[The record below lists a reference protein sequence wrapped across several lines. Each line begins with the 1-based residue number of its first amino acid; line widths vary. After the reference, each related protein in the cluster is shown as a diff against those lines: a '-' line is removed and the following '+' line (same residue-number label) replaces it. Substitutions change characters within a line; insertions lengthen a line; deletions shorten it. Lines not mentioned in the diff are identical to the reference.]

1 MARTRMILGLLM
13 CTPLGLMGCEHAL
26 VGNTMAL
33 GLTFCLFFGTLQL
46 GRKPTTPSASGEAP
60 TSTASQIR

>member
-1 MARTRMILGLLM
+1 MARPRMILALLM

-46 GRKPTTPSASGEAP
+46 GRKPAASASAEPQSAP
-60 TSTASQIR
+60 TSQSR